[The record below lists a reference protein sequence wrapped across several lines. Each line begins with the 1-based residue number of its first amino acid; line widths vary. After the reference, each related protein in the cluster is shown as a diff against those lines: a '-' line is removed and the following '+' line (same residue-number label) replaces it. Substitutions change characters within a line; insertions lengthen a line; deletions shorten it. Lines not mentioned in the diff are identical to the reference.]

1 MMTEQSD
8 PLRSATLASAECRR
22 QRKRRMDDED
32 MVASFYGARE
42 FGNAFDG
49 EYDTSRLRA

>member
-8 PLRSATLASAECRR
+8 SLRSATLASAECRR